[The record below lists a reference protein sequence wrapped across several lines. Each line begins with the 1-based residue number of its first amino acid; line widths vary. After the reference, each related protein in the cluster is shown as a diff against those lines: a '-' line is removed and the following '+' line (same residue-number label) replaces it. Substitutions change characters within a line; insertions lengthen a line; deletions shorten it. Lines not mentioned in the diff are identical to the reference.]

1 MKISTTSERLKEY
14 MSKYNLR
21 QVDILEKV
29 KPYCD
34 EYGVKMN
41 KSDLSQY
48 VSGKNEP
55 GQDKLI
61 VLAKALRVT
70 EPWLMGYDVPETKE
84 SIFSNSNI
92 IPLPETKD
100 IPLIGDIA
108 CGEPILAEENIEDY
122 VKLNKDIDAEFALRC
137 KGDSMIGARIKDGDI
152 VYIHQQEDVENGE
165 IAAVLIEN
173 EATLKKVYK
182 YPEKNMLVLKPA
194 NPEYEDFIY
203 TGAELEEIRIL
214 GKAVG
219 FYSQIR

>member
-137 KGDSMIGARIKDGDI
+137 KGDSMTGARIRNGDI

-165 IAAVLIEN
+165 IAAVLIGN

-194 NPEYEDFIY
+194 NPEYEDFIF
-203 TGAELEEIRIL
+203 TGEELEEIRIL
-214 GKAVG
+214 GKAVA
-219 FYSQIR
+219 FLSSI